1 MERLSVESSEMELR
15 RNKDFIAKLKMIGE
29 GSPIYDSSEE
39 LDVKREGSHVFDD
52 GKDKDNKNE
61 IQ

>member
-15 RNKDFIAKLKMIGE
+15 RNEDFIAKLKMIGE
-29 GSPIYDSSEE
+29 GSPIYDSPKE
-39 LDVKREGSHVFDD
+39 LDVKREESNVFDD
-52 GKDKDNKNE
+52 DKDSQND